1 MSGDGGVAVALITG
15 AATLA
20 VALLSLLGARAAQ
33 RDARESREELERRE
47 AEDSRAAVE
56 AQAYERA
63 KETYVKI
70 VADLER
76 QVDRVRQQLAAEQEI
91 SDARAK
97 LVRDLHEQVWTLRA
111 ELADLRL
118 KALSNG
124 NGGNGH
130 TEPPHPIE

>member
-1 MSGDGGVAVALITG
+1 MSGAESVAVALVTG
-15 AATLA
+15 TVTLL
-20 VALLSLLGARAAQ
+20 VALLSLIGARAAQ
-33 RDARESREELERRE
+33 RDARASAEELERRE
-47 AEDSRAAVE
+47 DDDKRAAVE

-63 KETYVKI
+63 KETYSKI

-97 LVRDLHEQVWTLRA
+97 LVRELHEQVWTLRA

-118 KALSNG
+118 KALSAGNGNG
-124 NGGNGH
+124 NGGEAH
-130 TEPPHPIE
+130 TNE